1 MKLLLLLVPACLLA
15 QTAPPDTLAGSWIN
29 VNSATSGVT
38 QVTVRRENNRIV
50 IHVWGACHPTDCD
63 WGEADAELWNGIL
76 VTIWKQGFA
85 TNRMQ
90 LIPQPDGRMLLAYR
104 SEYNDNSGRKDNGHA
119 EFFSREET
127 SRDTPDTGAA
137 KAVLQQ
143 VAEAYRSLTAARFE
157 VTRTIDRRLQR
168 SEVRSV
174 TQETI
179 FFRAPDKLRVE
190 TKGAGEPSVS
200 IADGQTSWTVF
211 PGANEYRSVPQGKG
225 TALLPYLGSYVLLDK
240 IRGPAAIA
248 GGERLDGADCTVIQI
263 DLGRNVI
270 QKLWVDDVTHLV
282 RKDVSD
288 QGSQRLESVFHSIEP
303 GAKMLPD
310 LFVFDPASIQAQNRR
325 QLARQA
331 PETLKGKTAPDFALS
346 DLDGREVRL
355 SDLRGKPVLLDFWA
369 TWCGYCREALPS
381 IELMHRGLEAKGL
394 LVFGVDNEEPE
405 IARTY
410 LGKNG
415 YTLRSL
421 VDKQDEAVNL
431 YRLEGWPTTVLIDRE
446 GKVAYYGSGFE
457 PEKLRDAIRALGVW

>member
-1 MKLLLLLVPACLLA
+1 MKLLLLLLPACLLA
-15 QTAPPDTLAGSWIN
+15 QTAPTDPLAGSWIN
-29 VNSATSGVT
+29 VNSATPNVSHVA
-38 QVTVRRENNRIV
+38 VRHENNRIV
-50 IHVWGACHPTDCD
+50 VHVWGACQPIECD
-63 WGEADAELWNGIL
+63 WGEVDAELWNGIPMA
-76 VTIWKQGFA
+76 IWKQGFA
-85 TNRMQ
+85 TRRMQ
-90 LIPQPDGRMLLAYR
+90 FIPQPDGRMLLAYR
-104 SEYNDNSGRKDNGHA
+104 SEYNDDSGRKDNGHA
-119 EFFSREET
+119 EFFTREEAA
-127 SRDTPDTGAA
+127 RETPDAGAA
-137 KAVLQQ
+137 RAVLQQ
-143 VAEAYRSLTAARFE
+143 VAEAYRSLPAARFE
-157 VTRTIDRRLQR
+157 VTQTIERRLEK

-211 PGANEYRSVPQGKG
+211 PAANEYRSIPQGKG
-225 TALLPYLGSYVLLDK
+225 TALFPYLGSYGLLDK
-240 IRGPAAIA
+240 IRGVATIV
-248 GGERLDGADCTVIQI
+248 GRERLDDADCTVIQM

-270 QKLWVDDVTHLV
+270 QKLWVDNATHLI

-288 QGSQRLESVFHSIEP
+288 QGSQRRESVFHSIEP
-303 GAKMLPD
+303 GAKMLQD
-310 LFVFDPASIQAQNRR
+310 LFVFNPASTQAQNRR
-325 QLARQA
+325 QLAREA
-331 PETLKGKTAPDFALS
+331 PETLKGKPAPDFVLS
-346 DLDGREVRL
+346 DLDGHEVRL

-405 IARTY
+405 IARAY

-421 VDKQDEAVNL
+421 VDRQEEAVKL

-446 GKVAYYGSGFE
+446 GKVAYYESGFE